1 MENGRLGKY
10 EIRGILGKGAM
21 GTVYDGYDAIIDR
34 RVAIKTMNLPDATDA
49 EAQDELARFRR
60 EAQAAGRLTH
70 PNIVAVFDY
79 GEDGKI
85 AYIVMEFAPG
95 TELKKILD
103 KGERLPPAEAVR
115 IMEGV
120 LAGLQY
126 SHERGVVHRD
136 IKPGNIIISPDGT
149 VKIADFGIAR
159 IESSSMTQAGTIM
172 GTPAYMSPEQFMG
185 QTVDA
190 RTDIYSSGVML
201 YQLLTGERPFEGGMT
216 AIMHKAL
223 NTEAPKPSDLSVT
236 APPALDP
243 VVAKAMAKRPEDR
256 YESAAAFAQ
265 AIRTAI
271 SDNSAASYADP
282 LGGDDATLVSTRPKP
297 AAPPPPSARP
307 AARSS
312 PAPTAAPTPAP
323 APGKSRM
330 PLIAAIVVVL
340 LALAGGGGYFMMSGG
355 SKTATV
361 ASLPAPQTT
370 APQTTAPQTTAPV
383 APPAP
388 IQPPVQQPVQQP
400 AASPAPVTPRAAQVS
415 TPSAPPPPVIAPP
428 PPSAPVIAPAPPPP
442 AAPMQTASIA
452 ASPSMIRDALAAAL
466 HPAACS
472 LTRTGLDGRSVVI
485 SGLASSGAEGAL
497 RQAVLAALP
506 AGAAADSF
514 NMRLDLFDGPYCD
527 VLDTLRPVSEQSV
540 GLSLRNGVA
549 RLKKDQDIVPQVVMP
564 DFPAWLELD
573 YFSSDGSVSHLHPT
587 PVTAATLARAGST
600 VLLGNTAKERWQV
613 DAPFGTDMIVAIASS
628 SPLFSAPR
636 PVDETVP
643 DYLAA
648 LRRALGDANAR
659 GDRVAVNAMLV
670 QTLAK

>member
-1 MENGRLGKY
+1 
-10 EIRGILGKGAM
+10 M

-34 RVAIKTMNLPDATDA
+34 RVAIKTMNLPDSTDA

-85 AYIVMEFAPG
+85 AFIVMEYAPG
-95 TELKKILD
+95 TELKKLLD
-103 KGERLPPAEAVR
+103 KGDRLPPAEAVR

-190 RTDIYSSGVML
+190 RTDIYSSGVMF

-223 NTEAPKPSDLSVT
+223 NTEAPRPSDLSVT
-236 APPALDP
+236 APAALDP

-265 AIRTAI
+265 AIRAAM

-282 LGGDDATLVSTRPKP
+282 LGGDDATLVSTRAKP
-297 AAPPPPSARP
+297 TAPPPPSARP
-307 AARSS
+307 TPAAS
-312 PAPTAAPTPAP
+312 PTPTAAPA
-323 APGKSRM
+323 AAGKSRM
-330 PLIAAIVVVL
+330 PVIAGIVVVV
-340 LALAGGGGYFMMSGG
+340 LALGGVGGYFAMSGG
-355 SKTATV
+355 SKPETV
-361 ASLPAPQTT
+361 AALPAPQTT
-370 APQTTAPQTTAPV
+370 APITQPV

-388 IQPPVQQPVQQP
+388 PVVPPPVVRPAPPVAAP
-400 AASPAPVTPRAAQVS
+400 AAEVS
-415 TPSAPPPPVIAPP
+415 TPSP
-428 PPSAPVIAPAPPPP
+428 APVIAPAPIAPPVIAPVPPP
-442 AAPMQTASIA
+442 APAPAPVQTASIA
-452 ASPSMIRDALAAAL
+452 ATPAMIRDAVAAAL

-472 LTRTGLDGRSVVI
+472 LTRTALDGRSVVI
-485 SGLASSGAEGAL
+485 SGLAGGGSEGAL

-506 AGAAADSF
+506 TGAASDSF

-527 VLDTLRPVSEQSV
+527 VLDTLRPASAQNV
-540 GLSLRNGVA
+540 GLSLRYGA
-549 RLKKDQDIVPQVVMP
+549 TRLKKDQDIVPQVVMP
-564 DFPAWLELD
+564 DFPAWLEVD

-587 PVTAATLARAGST
+587 QVTPATLARAGST
-600 VLLGNTAKERWQV
+600 VTLGNTPKERWQV

-628 SPLFSAPR
+628 SPLFSGPR
-636 PVDETVP
+636 PADETVP

-648 LRRALGDANAR
+648 LRRALADSNAR

>member
-34 RVAIKTMNLPDATDA
+34 RVAIKTMNLPDSTDA

-85 AYIVMEFAPG
+85 AFIVMEYAPG
-95 TELKKILD
+95 IELKKLLD
-103 KGERLPPAEAVR
+103 KGDRLPPAEAVR

-190 RTDIYSSGVML
+190 RTDIYSSGVMF

-236 APPALDP
+236 APAALDP

-265 AIRTAI
+265 AIRAAM
-271 SDNSAASYADP
+271 SDSSAANYADP
-282 LGGDDATLVSTRPKP
+282 LGGDDATLVSSRPKP

-307 AARSS
+307 APTAS
-312 PAPTAAPTPAP
+312 PAPIPAP
-323 APGKSRM
+323 AGKSRM
-330 PLIAAIVVVL
+330 PLIAAIVVVV
-340 LALAGGGGYFMMSGG
+340 LALGGVGGYFAMSGG
-355 SKTATV
+355 SKPTTV

-370 APQTTAPQTTAPV
+370 PLVT
-383 APPAP
+383 PPAP
-388 IQPPVQQPVQQP
+388 VLVPVVKPPPVVPP
-400 AASPAPVTPRAAQVS
+400 AADVS
-415 TPSAPPPPVIAPP
+415 TASAPPPPVISPAP
-428 PPSAPVIAPAPPPP
+428 APAPAPAPPPV
-442 AAPMQTASIA
+442 QTASIA
-452 ASPSMIRDALAAAL
+452 TTPAMIRDALAAAL

-472 LTRTGLDGRSVVI
+472 LTRTALDGRSVVI
-485 SGLASSGAEGAL
+485 SGLAGSGSEGAL
-497 RQAVLAALP
+497 RQAVQAALP
-506 AGAAADSF
+506 AGAATDSY

-527 VLDTLRPVSEQSV
+527 VLDILRPTSAQSV
-540 GLSLRNGVA
+540 GLSLRNGVT

-587 PVTAATLARAGST
+587 TVNPATLARAGGT
-600 VLLGNTAKERWQV
+600 VIFGNTTKERWQV

-643 DYLAA
+643 EYLAA
-648 LRRALGDANAR
+648 LRRALADADAR
-659 GDRVAVNAMLV
+659 GDRVAANAMLV